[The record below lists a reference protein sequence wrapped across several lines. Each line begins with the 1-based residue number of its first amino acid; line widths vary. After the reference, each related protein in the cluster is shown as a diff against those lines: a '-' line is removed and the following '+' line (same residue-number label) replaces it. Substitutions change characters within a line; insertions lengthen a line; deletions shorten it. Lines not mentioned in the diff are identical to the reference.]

1 MTDKTLP
8 DSESVRYES
17 AVPGLMLPRRNREYL
32 ESLKSEL
39 RGYYRTGDMGARAP
53 QELFFNAL
61 DSIAA
66 LEFDAIDYRRLL
78 RERDARLA
86 KLEEALRRE
95 SERIIALETGILEAM
110 KLMESGN
117 EDEAYET
124 LDVVFAMGR
133 RIRRALT
140 ETK

>member
-86 KLEEALRRE
+86 KLEEALKE
-95 SERIIALETGILEAM
+95 IVAY
-110 KLMESGN
+110 SGGYYPDEGEWDGGYGAGW
-117 EDEAYET
+117 EDAA
-124 LDVVFAMGR
+124 DVA
-133 RIRRALT
+133 RRALT